1 MRRREFITLL
11 GGVAAAIRAPAVRA
25 QGNRVRRV
33 AALMLAASTAQDRM
47 AVLREELQKLG
58 WTEGRNLRLDV
69 RIPDDAAAL
78 RVAADEVVKSAPE
91 VIFTVS
97 GTATRVIQTLTGT
110 VPIVFDGGGDATG
123 LVSNVAKPEGNTT
136 GFANIFPTL
145 GGKYLELLKE
155 AAPRVTRVA
164 IVFDANRL
172 MAWGSGVI
180 ASVESARTTLGT
192 TTVRAPFRNSA
203 EIESAV
209 EAFAAEPNG
218 ALVQLG
224 PIPGPAEFATIQRL
238 ALKHRLPLAYQ
249 FTGEGVLISY
259 AADPSDL
266 VRGAASYIDRI
277 LRGAKPSELP
287 VQYPTRFRL
296 VVNLKVAK
304 AIGLIIPDAFRLRA
318 DEVIE

>member
-1 MRRREFITLL
+1 MKRREFITLL
-11 GGVAAAIRAPAVRA
+11 GGVAVATWSPAARA
-25 QGNRVRRV
+25 QSNRVRRV
-33 AALMLAASTAQDRM
+33 AALMLAASTAQHRM

-58 WTEGRNLRLDV
+58 WTEGRNFRLDV

-78 RVAADEVVKSAPE
+78 WVAADEVVKSAPE

-97 GTATRVIQTLTGT
+97 GTATRVIQTLTRT

-155 AAPRVTRVA
+155 AAPHITRVA

-172 MAWGSGVI
+172 MGSGEI

-218 ALVQLG
+218 ALVLLG
-224 PIPGPAEFATIQRL
+224 PMPGPAEFATIQRL

-259 AADPSDL
+259 AADPSAL
-266 VRGAASYIDRI
+266 LRGAASYIDRI
-277 LRGAKPSELP
+277 LRGAKPGELP
-287 VQYPTRFRL
+287 VQYPTKFRL
-296 VVNLKVAK
+296 AVNLKAAK
-304 AIGLIIPDAFRLRA
+304 AIGLTIPDAFRLRA